1 VKNKQR
7 EFHDKLT
14 TSAMKQKAVI
24 VPTHS
29 IHQFIA
35 KLLTRWKAGMASPLT
50 VLKSNFGNKYLAVTH
65 DTRPHK
71 IKQASNMTTDSS
83 TTIEKSSTVM
93 CQIASENTA
102 HNCKLKIDT
111 TSN

>member
-14 TSAMKQKAVI
+14 TSAMKQKAGI

-83 TTIEKSSTVM
+83 TTIEKSSTAM
-93 CQIASENTA
+93 CRIASENTA
-102 HNCKLKIDT
+102 H
-111 TSN
+111 S